1 MGTDVRQPNACQ
13 VALKE
18 WAVTEQALAQ
28 GRQILLLRKGGIHEE
43 GKDFRVIH
51 PEFLLYP
58 TYEHQRE
65 ELLQPEYQT
74 GLRALLA
81 EQRNED
87 QINFSH
93 WAKVEEVIEVSE
105 QEKVDRLSPHHIWTN
120 AYAQSRL
127 HWKPMLPLSV
137 LLLRVYRMERPVTVP
152 FLPEYRGCT
161 SWVDI
166 ITDVPMGR
174 LEPVLSD
181 EEFQRRVDEIKGSL
195 GIAAIAR

>member
-1 MGTDVRQPNACQ
+1 MLPDQCQ

-18 WAVTEQALAQ
+18 WAVTVRALAQ
-28 GRQILLLRKGGIHEE
+28 GQQMLLLRKGGIQEE

-65 ELLQPEYQT
+65 DLLRTEYQP
-74 GLRALLA
+74 GLQALLA
-81 EQRNED
+81 ELRRED
-87 QINFSH
+87 QITFEH
-93 WAKVEEVIEVSE
+93 LAKVEEVSEVSQ
-105 QEKVDRLSPHHIWTN
+105 QEKVDDLSPHYIWTN

-137 LLLRVYRMERPVTVP
+137 MLIRVYRMEEPVTVP

-161 SWVDI
+161 SWVDVLTPVSI
-166 ITDVPMGR
+166 GR
-174 LEPVLSD
+174 LHPVLSD
-181 EEFQRRVDEIKGSL
+181 HEFQRQVEAVKGSL
-195 GIAAIAR
+195 GMAVTSR